1 MAIKA
6 KIKAKAPG
14 PLFINCWPIFL
25 ASNRVFGMKY
35 HHKKFQPFLWC
46 IARFRGGCGMNGERV
61 AWIFHSFF
69 NFQPSFLIII
79 ENIFGIFFLNMI
91 EGIVIFIWLFKIF
104 DIPSIQCFLGNCVRF
119 LGNPLAKFINFF
131 VDCWGMPSK
140 KKFCHEINLP
150 FYYQKIFFH
159 NFLAH

>member
-6 KIKAKAPG
+6 KIKAKAPE
-14 PLFINCWPIFL
+14 PLFIDFWSIFL
-25 ASNRVFGMKY
+25 ASNRVFGRHY
-35 HHKKFQPFLWC
+35 HPKKFQAFLWC

-91 EGIVIFIWLFKIF
+91 EGVVIFIWFWKFLIYLYYIWLRQRPYLDAF
-104 DIPSIQCFLGNCVRF
+104 DLRTTCGVPLDPAWPQDQSWIGGDPDFRF
-119 LGNPLAKFINFF
+119 CPVL
-131 VDCWGMPSK
+131 
-140 KKFCHEINLP
+140 
-150 FYYQKIFFH
+150 
-159 NFLAH
+159 